1 MFNSGLRGFGAGLIV
16 AAGILALVHYQGS
29 GDQQNEV
36 NAEGSETITY
46 EEVQNFLKNEGLV
59 AVEKTE
65 IEQLRSDNNQQAKED
80 KPTDDSNDQSDDS
93 KEEKPKEEQVV
104 KTTVVISKGTST
116 GQVTD
121 YLENQKI
128 IKSSDEL
135 LNYLRS
141 NNLENKVRF
150 GNYEVNSNMSIAEI
164 AKTITSP

>member
-29 GDQQNEV
+29 ENQEV
-36 NAEGSETITY
+36 KAEGSESITY
-46 EEVQNFLKNEGLV
+46 EEVKTYLKNEGLV
-59 AVEKTE
+59 AVEE
-65 IEQLRSDNNQQAKED
+65 ARFEQLQAAQ
-80 KPTDDSNDQSDDS
+80 PS
-93 KEEKPKEEQVV
+93 EEKPSEDAEEKSEDEAKDEENKEEQVHS
-104 KTTVVISKGTST
+104 TTLVVRKGTST
-116 GQVTD
+116 GEVTNF
-121 YLENQKI
+121 LENHKI

-141 NNLENKVRF
+141 NNMESKVRF

>member
-29 GDQQNEV
+29 DNQEV
-36 NAEGSETITY
+36 KAEGSESITY
-46 EEVQNFLKNEGLV
+46 EEVKTYLKNEGLV
-59 AVEKTE
+59 AVEE
-65 IEQLRSDNNQQAKED
+65 AQFEQLQAAQTGEKKPSEDTKE
-80 KPTDDSNDQSDDS
+80 KS
-93 KEEKPKEEQVV
+93 EEEAKEEQVHS
-104 KTTVVISKGTST
+104 TTLVIQKGTST
-116 GQVTD
+116 GEVTNF
-121 YLENQKI
+121 LENQKI

-141 NNLENKVRF
+141 NNMESKVRF